1 MLFHVST
8 SDNLN
13 WLFPRVPTFTMP
25 GEDETTPR
33 VCLGQSINGCFR
45 GLADTYCS
53 GRFFIYQINEEKVK
67 CHLHWPTVEEV
78 PDVEKT
84 GEVWSLV
91 PTPVTK
97 IGYVDV
103 IEYFTGEKHY
113 ETHIYS

>member
-1 MLFHVST
+1 MSGPIHQ
-8 SDNLN
+8 
-13 WLFPRVPTFTMP
+13 WLLP
-25 GEDETTPR
+25 GTR
-33 VCLGQSINGCFR
+33 RHL
-45 GLADTYCS
+45 LCS

-103 IEYFTGEKHY
+103 IEDFTGEKHY